1 MRGLASIGVVC
12 LLLSLIFYPAV
23 YGNEEKAKIVI
34 QQYKL
39 DDIEKIEREISIE
52 KADELLKNLEKLEKA
67 IKNNKREETTKLI
80 HKLEKEG
87 VDKIYFVHELMN
99 GINASWNLSNLLC
112 LTFGFGKGAF
122 LYMPENLLIIAALLG
137 IIKFESLWDLLAFIA
152 LVYLVAVISHLIPFR
167 VALPFTFFAIAS
179 GELTTVGLN
188 GMKTLHPVNNLT
200 AFGAIIGFIGLIIN
214 IIIPREDEPILYFFC
229 DGYSLLVL
237 ASYLEGS

>member
-1 MRGLASIGVVC
+1 MKKLASICIVC
-12 LLLSLIFYPAV
+12 LLFSLAFYPAV

-39 DDIEKIEREISIE
+39 NGIERVEKEISTE
-52 KADELLKNLEKLEKA
+52 KADELLGELEKLEKA
-67 IKNNKREETTKLI
+67 IKNNEMEKAAKLI

-87 VDKIYFVHELMN
+87 IDEIYFVHKLMN
-99 GINASWNLSNLLC
+99 GINVSWNLSNLLC
-112 LTFGFGKGAF
+112 FTFGFGEGAF

-167 VALPFTFFAIAS
+167 VALPFTFFAVVS
-179 GELTTVGLN
+179 GELVTVGLN
-188 GMKTLHPVNNLT
+188 GMIGFHPVDNLT

-214 IIIPREDEPILYFFC
+214 IIIPKEEAPISYFFC
-229 DGYSLLVL
+229 TGYSLLVL
-237 ASYLEGS
+237 APYLESS